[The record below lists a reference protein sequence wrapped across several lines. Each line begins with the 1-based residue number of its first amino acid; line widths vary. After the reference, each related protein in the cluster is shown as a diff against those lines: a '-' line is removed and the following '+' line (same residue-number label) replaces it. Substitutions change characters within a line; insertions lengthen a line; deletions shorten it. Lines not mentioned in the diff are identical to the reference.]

1 LRTGGV
7 FNQDWQGASAGAVL
21 GLGYLGAVS
30 ADGAYAT
37 AKYRDGSRS
46 GNKVKLAWSKQLALT
61 NTGLRVSWSH
71 QSEEYEDMSSF
82 DPAETWLQQNQGRRT
97 RDEWN
102 AGISQPVGGLFSLS
116 ASGWQRSYYPAS
128 TTGSYRY
135 ADDNGKETGITGT
148 LSTQI
153 KSVSLNLGWSGSR
166 NMNGE
171 NTWSASASVSV
182 PFTLFERKYSSSTTV
197 STGKDGGT
205 GVSTGISG
213 ALNDRFSYGLGGGRD
228 SDGGISSYLNAAYSG
243 DRANLNGT
251 VNHSSGSG
259 TSGSVSAS
267 GSVLAV
273 PAARD

>member
-1 LRTGGV
+1 VTGDDGRVQTQVFPLSVMAGQLSPGQHEFSVAAGIPDDDSDLEGGVFAASYGYGLDGLTLRTGGV

-135 ADDNGKETGITGT
+135 ADDNGRDTG
-148 LSTQI
+148 
-153 KSVSLNLGWSGSR
+153 
-166 NMNGE
+166 
-171 NTWSASASVSV
+171 
-182 PFTLFERKYSSSTTV
+182 
-197 STGKDGGT
+197 
-205 GVSTGISG
+205 
-213 ALNDRFSYGLGGGRD
+213 
-228 SDGGISSYLNAAYSG
+228 
-243 DRANLNGT
+243 
-251 VNHSSGSG
+251 
-259 TSGSVSAS
+259 
-267 GSVLAV
+267 
-273 PAARD
+273 